1 MKTDIRLVIF
11 GGKLRLRLAFT
22 GNFTQITLTETTV
35 WFNLRKISRGTDNST
50 LTRQWCNR
58 ERIVGNEGQDGCA
71 GIH

>member
-35 WFNLRKISRGTDNST
+35 
-50 LTRQWCNR
+50 
-58 ERIVGNEGQDGCA
+58 
-71 GIH
+71 